1 MKKILLLLTLA
12 LVGCYKEPLICPTN
26 EGKVRI
32 WNFVS
37 EETVTLWIDGELCE
51 VLEPGEIYGSDLKEG
66 LHQYRATWCD
76 TITEGTF
83 WVDPCE
89 FNTVRIE

>member
-12 LVGCYKEPLICPTN
+12 LIGCYKEPVCPSN

-32 WNFVS
+32 WNFVN
-37 EETVTLWIDGELCE
+37 EETVTLC
-51 VLEPGEIYGSDLKEG
+51 DLTEG

-76 TITEGTF
+76 TITEGSF

-89 FNTVRIE
+89 FNTLKIE